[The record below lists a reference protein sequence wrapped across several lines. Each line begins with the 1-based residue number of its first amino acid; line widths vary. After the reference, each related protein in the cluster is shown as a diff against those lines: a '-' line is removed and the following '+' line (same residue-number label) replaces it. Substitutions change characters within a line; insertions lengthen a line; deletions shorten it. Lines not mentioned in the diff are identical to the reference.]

1 SLVILS
7 IVLYFVGKWLN
18 GKHST

>member
-1 SLVILS
+1 LVILS

>member
-1 SLVILS
+1 S